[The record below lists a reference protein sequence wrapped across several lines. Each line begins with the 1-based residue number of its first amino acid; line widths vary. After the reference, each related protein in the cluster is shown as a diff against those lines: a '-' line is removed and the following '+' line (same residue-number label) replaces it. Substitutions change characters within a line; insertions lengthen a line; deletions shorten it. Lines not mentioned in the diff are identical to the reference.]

1 MTAGLKNGVDAD
13 VDRIV
18 KLALKLNKKL
28 DDGAPPPPTAQKI
41 LKILRRTEIVDR
53 AHDVVSSAA
62 LQFAQDAY
70 AIAETIASRDDGET
84 LVTEHH
90 AKQAIRT
97 VWLKAHRVDW
107 SDLAL
112 ALGGVFLGLGLDKSW
127 DAFAATQPTKTHMVA
142 FGLALVG
149 AVLLTIGTVSKVR

>member
-1 MTAGLKNGVDAD
+1 MTAGPRNGVDAD

-41 LKILRRTEIVDR
+41 LKILKRTEIVDR

-97 VWLKAHRVDW
+97 VWLKAHRVGW

-112 ALGGVFLGLGLDKSW
+112 AFGGVLLGLGLDKGW
-127 DAFAATQPTKTHMVA
+127 DAFATTQPTRAHIIA
-142 FGLALVG
+142 FGSALVG
-149 AVLLTIGTVSKVR
+149 AILLTIGTVSKVR